1 MEADVQYTGQSDVQ
15 YSDIENWMIY
25 IYVYTQ
31 RKILNKRF
39 ITITKCQNRNTVTI
53 EVRI

>member
-1 MEADVQYTGQSDVQ
+1 MEAGQSDVQ
-15 YSDIENWMIY
+15 YSDIENWMIYIY

-39 ITITKCQNRNTVTI
+39 ITITQCQNRNTVTT

>member
-25 IYVYTQ
+25 IYICIYTE
-31 RKILNKRF
+31 KDIK
-39 ITITKCQNRNTVTI
+39 
-53 EVRI
+53 